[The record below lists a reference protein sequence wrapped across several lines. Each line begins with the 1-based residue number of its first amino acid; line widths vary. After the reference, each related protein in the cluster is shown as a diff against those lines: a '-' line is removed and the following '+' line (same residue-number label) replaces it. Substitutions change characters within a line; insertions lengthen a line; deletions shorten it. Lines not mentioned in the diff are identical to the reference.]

1 MWMSLFFAQYLY
13 LLCIYKETGPRTR
26 VSPAPQPLLPQLSDL
41 FQVTQELPVILTDV
55 FVPREIKVFLFN
67 CLFGGGERCFLG
79 VFPKMPK
86 EGHFMERPP
95 PAWSVRG
102 FYPLLLSAR
111 DLQGQHCSPS
121 DPASCP
127 FFSRKKK
134 KMVPSMFLR
143 ARTPCLA

>member
-1 MWMSLFFAQYLY
+1 MHNIFICYVFTKKLGPGPECPWPLSLCFH
-13 LLCIYKETGPRTR
+13 
-26 VSPAPQPLLPQLSDL
+26 QLSDL

-67 CLFGGGERCFLG
+67 YLFGGGEPCFLA

-86 EGHFMERPP
+86 EGHFTERPP

-127 FFSRKKK
+127 FFSRKK
-134 KMVPSMFLR
+134 MVPSTFLR

>member
-1 MWMSLFFAQYLY
+1 MSLFFAQYLY

-102 FYPLLLSAR
+102 FYLCSCRLETCRASTAHLLILH
-111 DLQGQHCSPS
+111 LVPS
-121 DPASCP
+121 FPG
-127 FFSRKKK
+127 KKK
-134 KMVPSMFLR
+134 KWSPVCSSELE
-143 ARTPCLA
+143 LLVWLK

>member
-1 MWMSLFFAQYLY
+1 MSLFFAQYLY

-86 EGHFMERPP
+86 G
-95 PAWSVRG
+95 ALYG
-102 FYPLLLSAR
+102 KA
-111 DLQGQHCSPS
+111 
-121 DPASCP
+121 
-127 FFSRKKK
+127 
-134 KMVPSMFLR
+134 
-143 ARTPCLA
+143 TPCVVCARILPSAPVCSRPAGPALLTL